1 MTIHKWNILPLL
13 IALSLLVGSF
23 VTVFVNGEWE
33 RYVYELALVFGG
45 FVMFVFSDTFSD
57 FTSSYGWTRDQI
69 WQSPAWYIRLVG
81 GLLLLVCSNEILGI
95 F

>member
-13 IALSLLVGSF
+13 IALGLLVGSF
-23 VTVFVNGEWE
+23 VTVFVNGGWE
-33 RYVYELALVFGG
+33 KYAYELAIVFGG
-45 FVMFVFSDTFSD
+45 FFMFVFSDTFSD

-69 WQSPAWYIRLVG
+69 WQSPVWYIRIIG
-81 GLLLLVCSNEILGI
+81 GLILLISANEILGI